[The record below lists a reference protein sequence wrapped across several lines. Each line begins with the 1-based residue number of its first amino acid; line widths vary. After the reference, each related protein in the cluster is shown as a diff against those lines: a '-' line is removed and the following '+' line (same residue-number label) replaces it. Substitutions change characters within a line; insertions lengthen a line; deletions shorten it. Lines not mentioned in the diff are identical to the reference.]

1 MKQCISV
8 ENIKCGGCANSIRK
22 KLSAI
27 EAVNA
32 VDVDV
37 ESGQVS
43 FEAETDATLEEVKS
57 LLRALGYPETGT
69 QAGLSAAGAKAKSYV
84 SCALGKMSD
93 ENESLPKR

>member
-1 MKQCISV
+1 MKQCIHV

-22 KLSAI
+22 KLSVI
-27 EAVNA
+27 DAVKD

-43 FEAETDATLEEVKS
+43 YDAETTQAVEEVKEV
-57 LLRALGYPETGT
+57 LRSMGYP
-69 QAGLSAAGAKAKSYV
+69 QAGSQSGLSAAGAKAKSYV

-93 ENESLPKR
+93 EH